1 MIDLLVWLL
10 AVEVLGL
17 LAFPYCF
24 LLLRRLPDRGFSVAK
39 PLALVLFSYC
49 LWVSGLTRIAPNTQ
63 FTIMAILAVGL
74 VVSAYLFGRQ
84 FQQIKSFAVAEWRAL
99 LAVETVFLIFFL
111 LWAAI
116 TSESPAINHTEKP
129 MDFGFMNA
137 VLQSRFFPPEDPW
150 LAGQSISYYYFGH
163 FAMAFIAKLTA
174 IPSSVG
180 YNLALSLIPAMVA
193 AGAFG
198 LVYNLIRLSEAGV
211 NRAIVFALAA
221 PVLIVLAGNLEGVL
235 EFVRVQGWGSSGFW
249 EWVGI
254 KGLDAGAAADS
265 GIFPTQTWWWW
276 RATRVIDTLSGGQS
290 LDYTI
295 TEFPFFSYL
304 LGDLHPHMVSLPFV
318 ILGLFL
324 CLNLLLSKC
333 HAGLGWLVRNPIES
347 LALALF
353 IGALAFI
360 NTWDFPLMAAILA
373 AVVLVKTYGAGVDH
387 PWRAVADAGAMA
399 GPILVAAVLLFLPF
413 YLTFSAQASGILP
426 LLENGTRP
434 FLFLIV
440 MGLSSLLGISFL
452 LRQLQGL
459 GRPSVDDAP
468 QAMAVAI
475 IALMP
480 MAAWIG
486 TVLIFS
492 WFKDGSIAFQ
502 TVAGRSVLVLPGLAI
517 VALAA
522 FSAARRFRL
531 SLNPE
536 TVFPL
541 ILLAAAFYL
550 LVGAELFYV
559 ADGFGGGLRRMN
571 TVFKVYYQ
579 AWLLLG
585 LVGAYGIYY
594 WVSRPLKVPERF
606 IWTRQGRATIVRMG
620 KDWTRKHR
628 ALAVGHYGLIGLVAV
643 LAAASLYYPVGSV
656 LNRTGWLGASHTL
669 DDNTLDGLAFLQ
681 TYRAGEYEAIQWLRD
696 RAAWGRLVEAVGGD
710 YSEYGR
716 ISSSTGL
723 PTVLGWRGHE
733 LQWRGSSRSF
743 DGRAEDVASIYQSED
758 GPSVRG
764 LLDKYEVRY
773 IYRGRR
779 EAATYGDD
787 LLDRFAFLKSVFSV
801 GGVTIYEYLP

>member
-10 AVEVLGL
+10 AVEVLGF
-17 LAFPYCF
+17 LAFPFCF
-24 LLLRRLPDRGFSVAK
+24 SLLRRLPDRGFSVAK
-39 PLALVLFSYC
+39 PLALILFSYC
-49 LWVSGLTRIAPNTQ
+49 LWVLGLTRAAPNTQ
-63 FTIMAILAVGL
+63 LTTLAILVAGL
-74 VVSAYLFGRQ
+74 VISAYLFGHY
-84 FQQIKSFAVAEWRAL
+84 FQQIKSFVRAEWRSL
-99 LAVETVFLIFFL
+99 LATETVFLLFFL

-163 FAMAFIAKLTA
+163 FAMAFIVKLTA

-180 YNLALSLIPAMVA
+180 YNLAVSLIPAMVA

-198 LVYNLIRLSEAGV
+198 LVYNLIRLSGAGV
-211 NRAIVFALAA
+211 NRAIVFALTA
-221 PVLIVLAGNLEGVL
+221 PVLIILVGNFEGVL
-235 EFVRVQGWGSSGFW
+235 EFVRLQGWGSSGFW

-254 KGLDAGAAADS
+254 KGLDAGGVADS

-276 RATRVIDTLSGGQS
+276 RATRVIDTLSGSQS

-304 LGDLHPHMVSLPFV
+304 LGDLHPHVVSLPFV
-318 ILGLFL
+318 LLGMFL
-324 CLNLLLSKC
+324 CLNLLFAKGPP
-333 HAGLGWLVRNPIES
+333 GLGWLARNPIES

-360 NTWDFPLMAAILA
+360 NTWDFPLMATIFV
-373 AVVLVKTYGAGVDH
+373 AVVFVKSYGAGFDR
-387 PWRAVADAGAMA
+387 PWRAAGDACLMS
-399 GPILVAAVLLFLPF
+399 GPILFAAVLLFLPF
-413 YLTFSAQASGILP
+413 YLTFSSQTAGILP

-440 MGLSSLLGISFL
+440 MGLFSLLGVSFL
-452 LRQLQGL
+452 LRQLPGSGL
-459 GRPSVDDAP
+459 PDRDDA
-468 QAMAVAI
+468 ASVLAVAI
-475 IALMP
+475 ISVMP
-480 MAAWIG
+480 VAAWIG

-492 WFKDGSIAFQ
+492 WFKDGSIGFQ
-502 TVAGRSVLVLPGLAI
+502 TVASRSVLVLPGLAI
-517 VALAA
+517 VGLAA
-522 FSAARRFRL
+522 FSAARRHRL

-559 ADGFGGGLRRMN
+559 ADSFGGGLRRMN

-585 LVGAYGIYY
+585 LVGAYSLYH
-594 WVSRPLKVPERF
+594 WFSQHLRLPERF
-606 IWTRQGRATIVRMG
+606 VWTQKGGETIVRMG
-620 KDWTRKHR
+620 KDWTRKR
-628 ALAVGHYGLIGLVAV
+628 RTLAVGHYGWFTLVTI
-643 LAAASLYYPVGSV
+643 LAAGSLYYPVGGV
-656 LNRTGWLGASHTL
+656 LDRTGVLESNHTL

-681 TYRAGEYEAIQWLRD
+681 NNRAGEYAAILWLRD
-696 RAAWGRLVEAVGGD
+696 RAPWGRLVEAVGDD

-733 LQWRGSSRSF
+733 LQWRGSGLSLDSRAS
-743 DGRAEDVASIYQSED
+743 DVASIYQSGD
-758 GPSVRG
+758 GPLVRG
-764 LLDKYEVRY
+764 LLDKHQVRY
-773 IYRGRR
+773 IYRGVR
-779 EAATYGDD
+779 ESITYGDD
-787 LLDRFAFLKSVFSV
+787 SLADFRFLKSAFSAD
-801 GGVTIYEYLP
+801 GVTIYEYIP